1 MFSAKDFRR
10 HCALLGLCAAVSLTA
25 ARAAAQSPSSGA
37 SDPAAEEAAT
47 AHQTAPVVVDGVT
60 LFRVTGVS
68 AYPAEKRAQAIA
80 DNIRAVAANRA
91 YALQAL
97 RLEEEPIGTR
107 ILAGSQ
113 LIMIVIDAD
122 ARLEGVRRPVLAQ
135 ACLSRIGEAV
145 TDFRRDREP
154 KLLIRHGLYAIAATL
169 ALIFGLWV
177 AHRVVRRGR
186 SALER
191 RYKEKIHGVQI
202 QSFHLIQAEHLW
214 LLLTGALGLL
224 WAVIALT
231 VTYLDV
237 HYVLILFPWTRG
249 LANSLFAIL
258 VNPLITIGAA
268 FLNAVPNL
276 IFLAILV
283 LVTWY
288 ALKLIRLF
296 FVGIDTGAITFSGFD
311 AAWATPTYRLVRV
324 AVVALALVAAY
335 PYIPGS
341 ESQAFKGISLL
352 IGVVLSLGSTSLIG
366 NMISGYSM
374 AYRRVFKVGDRV
386 KIGDHI
392 GDVEETKLMV
402 TYLRTIKNELVAVP
416 NSVIVNSDVVNYS
429 TLAQREGLI
438 LHTTVGIGYETSW
451 RQVEAMLIRAAE
463 LTPGFLREPKPFVL
477 QKELGDFAVTYE
489 INAYCNE
496 ARAMNQL
503 YTALHANILDVFN
516 EYGVQIMTPAYEG
529 DPKEAKI
536 VPKDQWYSAPARL
549 PDDENAGGPKEEAAR
564 RLQDTSRSTRT
575 DDGVPKK
582 AG

>member
-10 HCALLGLCAAVSLTA
+10 HCVLLGLCAAVGLTA
-25 ARAAAQSPSSGA
+25 ARAAAQSPSSTT
-37 SDPAAEEAAT
+37 SDPVAEEAAT

-80 DNIRAVAANRA
+80 DHIRAVAANRA
-91 YALQAL
+91 YAPQAL

-177 AHRVVRRGR
+177 AHRVVRRSR

-191 RYKEKIHGVQI
+191 HYKEKIHGVQI
-202 QSFHLIQAEHLW
+202 QSLHLIKAEHLW
-214 LLLTGALGLL
+214 RVLTGALGLL

-276 IFLAILV
+276 IFLAILA

-296 FVGIDTGAITFSGFD
+296 FGGIDTGAITFSGFD
-311 AAWATPTYRLVRV
+311 AAWARPTYRLVRV
-324 AVVALALVAAY
+324 AVVAFALVAAY

-402 TYLRTIKNELVAVP
+402 TYLRTTKNELVAVP

-429 TLAQREGLI
+429 TLAQKEGLI

-496 ARAMNQL
+496 PRAMNRL

-529 DPKEAKI
+529 DPEQAKI

-549 PDDENAGGPKEEAAR
+549 PDDGNAGDPNEEAAR
-564 RLQDTSRSTRT
+564 RLQDTSGSTRT

>member
-10 HCALLGLCAAVSLTA
+10 HCVLLGLCAAVSLTA

-191 RYKEKIHGVQI
+191 HYKEKIHGVQI
-202 QSFHLIQAEHLW
+202 QSFHLIKAEHLW
-214 LLLTGALGLL
+214 RVLTGALGLL

-352 IGVVLSLGSTSLIG
+352 IGVVFSLGSTSLIG

>member
-10 HCALLGLCAAVSLTA
+10 HCVLLGLCAAVSLTA

-324 AVVALALVAAY
+324 AVVAFALVAAY

-352 IGVVLSLGSTSLIG
+352 IGVVFSLGSTSLIG

-496 ARAMNQL
+496 PRAMNQL

-575 DDGVPKK
+575 DDGLPKK

>member
-10 HCALLGLCAAVSLTA
+10 HCVLLGLCAAVSLTA

-47 AHQTAPVVVDGVT
+47 AHQTASVVVDGVT

-80 DNIRAVAANRA
+80 DHIRAVAANRA
-91 YALQAL
+91 YAPQAL

-154 KLLIRHGLYAIAATL
+154 KLLIRHGLYTIAATL

-352 IGVVLSLGSTSLIG
+352 IGVVFSLGSTSLIG

-496 ARAMNQL
+496 PRAMNQL